1 MTLGQYCIIYPQYFT
16 DRECD
21 IIEEVANQLELEE
34 GRIGNGEQ
42 DPDAPRDEHSGT
54 NDNFIRQSDVK
65 WIIHDMMPKEIGE
78 KITDG
83 INQANVDA
91 NWMFQW
97 DYIENHQYTI
107 YRHRPDAEVKGDF
120 YTWHTDSGDRPQSHG
135 GRIRK
140 LSSTIQLSH
149 PDEYE
154 GGHFQWIEPV
164 GIFDKLKSTGTQ
176 NINVENYI
184 QSAPFSAKERG
195 SFIIFP
201 SFVHHQ
207 VQPVTRGTRVSLVSW
222 YHGQPYV

>member
-1 MTLGQYCIIYPQYFT
+1 MILSQYCIIYNKFFNDQECELIHRVAET
-16 DRECD
+16 REL
-21 IIEEVANQLELEE
+21 QE
-34 GRIGNGEQ
+34 GLIGNIET
-42 DPDAPRDEHSGT
+42 DPDAPTESEGV
-54 NDNFIRQSDVK
+54 NDNFIRQSDVR
-65 WIIHDMMPKEIGE
+65 WIEHEIMPAEIQQ

-83 INQANVDA
+83 INQASIDG
-91 NWMFQW
+91 NWMHQW
-97 DYIENHQYTI
+97 DHIENHQYTI
-107 YRHRPDAEVKGDF
+107 YNHRPEAEVTGDF

>member
-1 MTLGQYCIIYPQYFT
+1 M
-16 DRECD
+16 
-21 IIEEVANQLELEE
+21 
-34 GRIGNGEQ
+34 
-42 DPDAPRDEHSGT
+42 H
-54 NDNFIRQSDVK
+54 
-65 WIIHDMMPKEIGE
+65 HMMPDNIQQ

-83 INQANVDA
+83 INQAQIDG
-91 NWMFQW
+91 NWNHRW
-97 DYIENHQYTI
+97 DHIENHQYTI
-107 YRHRPDAEVKGDF
+107 YHHRPDAKVTGDF

-184 QSAPFSAKERG
+184 QSAP
-195 SFIIFP
+195 
-201 SFVHHQ
+201 
-207 VQPVTRGTRVSLVSW
+207 VSYTHLRA
-222 YHGQPYV
+222 HET